1 MSGLQYLMDHSPFC
15 VACKVEAEGEAVEV
29 ECPSYPEHC
38 GGPEKEECMVAQHEM
53 WKNTVA
59 QL

>member
-1 MSGLQYLMDHSPFC
+1 MFGLQYLVDHSPFY
-15 VACKVEAEGEAVEV
+15 VVCKVEVVEEEVEV

-38 GGPEKEECMVAQHEM
+38 RGPERGECMVAQHEM
-53 WKNTVA
+53 WKSTAA